1 MLKKFLNLWFLLFA
15 YAEATL
21 FRKVLN
27 KALNELRP
35 RPQTILAG
43 FIAAS
48 FARRAVERS
57 MEQSAKR
64 WQRSSRKFFDELERN
79 PRIQQFERWLH
90 NGDPNV
96 RIGQALGTSIGGLT
110 AFTYFGILDDA
121 GKEEWRQNF
130 HRAIE
135 KVNNPL
141 GIGE

>member
-1 MLKKFLNLWFLLFA
+1 MKVLNLWFLLFA

-21 FRKVLN
+21 FRNALN
-27 KALNELRP
+27 KALNKLKP
-35 RPQTILAG
+35 PPQKMLAG
-43 FIAAS
+43 FIVAS
-48 FARRAVERS
+48 FARQALERS

-64 WQRSSRKFFDELERN
+64 WQMSSRKFFDELERN
-79 PRIQQFERWLH
+79 TQIQQFQRWLQ

-110 AFTYFGILDDA
+110 AFTYCGILDDA
-121 GKEEWRQNF
+121 GKEEWRQHL
-130 HRAIE
+130 HRVIK

>member
-1 MLKKFLNLWFLLFA
+1 MLKKVLNLWFLFFA

-27 KALNELRP
+27 ELMP
-35 RPQTILAG
+35 RPQTMLAG
-43 FIAAS
+43 AIWAS
-48 FARRAVERS
+48 FAKRAVERS

-64 WQRSSRKFFDELERN
+64 LQRSSRKVFDELERN
-79 PRIQQFERWLH
+79 TQIQQFQRWLQ

-121 GKEEWRQNF
+121 GKEEWRQNL
-130 HRAIE
+130 HKAIE
-135 KVNNPL
+135 KVNNPF